1 MVRNSIIAR
10 VTNNNKSQK
19 YTVNVIEWRLTIVAV
34 IISTFLTFLY
44 ILGIVPL
51 HGWIE
56 YIIVITLSVPV
67 IIPILYMFPF
77 LLIYL
82 LLDYPIILIIV
93 AYLKYLNI

>member
-1 MVRNSIIAR
+1 MVRNSIIAI
-10 VTNNNKSQK
+10 VTNNNKSQR

>member
-10 VTNNNKSQK
+10 VTYNNKSQK

-67 IIPILYMFPF
+67 IIPILYMYPF

>member
-10 VTNNNKSQK
+10 VTNNNKSQR

-56 YIIVITLSVPV
+56 YIIIITLSVPV
-67 IIPILYMFPF
+67 IIPILYMYPF

>member
-10 VTNNNKSQK
+10 VTDNNKSHR
-19 YTVNVIEWRLTIVAV
+19 YTVNVIEWRLTIVA
-34 IISTFLTFLY
+34 ILISTFLTFLY

-51 HGWIE
+51 YGWIE
-56 YIIVITLSVPV
+56 YIIVMALSLPV
-67 IIPILYMFPF
+67 MIPILYMYPF

-82 LLDYPIILIIV
+82 LLDYPIILIIG